1 MGSLRYR
8 GGVPGTR
15 ATEHQEA
22 SLLESRDLSA
32 WMIDALMHMSPVETV
47 ALSAIIATAL
57 ALLWNRGR

>member
-1 MGSLRYR
+1 M
-8 GGVPGTR
+8 PGTR